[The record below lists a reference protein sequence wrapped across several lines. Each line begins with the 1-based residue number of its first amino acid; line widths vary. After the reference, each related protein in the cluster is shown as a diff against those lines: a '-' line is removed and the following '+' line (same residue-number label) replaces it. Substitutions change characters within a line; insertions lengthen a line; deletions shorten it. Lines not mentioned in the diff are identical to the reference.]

1 MAMPLVSKDVV
12 DVRCLQ
18 LTFDGALIGLYV
30 SIGQVQLTVL
40 DQPVAALLLWLSFA
54 LNLALQWFP

>member
-1 MAMPLVSKDVV
+1 MPLGSKHAV